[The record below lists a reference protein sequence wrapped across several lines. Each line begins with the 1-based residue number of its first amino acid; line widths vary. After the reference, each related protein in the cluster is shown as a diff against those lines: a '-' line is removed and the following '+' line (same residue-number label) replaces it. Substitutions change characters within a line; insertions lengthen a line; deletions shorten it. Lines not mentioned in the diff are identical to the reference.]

1 MVVSIPTQI
10 FFMQKLF
17 RLSFWFW
24 TMYIARCQKSR
35 NFFLLFLFL
44 LSVSCLLLS
53 LSPPAQRPS
62 APVDGVRWRAGADAH
77 LPPTPTH
84 AVCSVPD
91 RVRTA
96 RPGAD
101 ARRTLSCERAAGGAR
116 YAPNAPHARA
126 DAAPT
131 RADADGRSVTPAL
144 TQRPC
149 ASADGARR
157 RRALR

>member
-1 MVVSIPTQI
+1 MSEIAQFLLTIIILIVSIMFIIIIIPPGATSV
-10 FFMQKLF
+10 
-17 RLSFWFW
+17 R
-24 TMYIARCQKSR
+24 ARGWSALAR
-35 NFFLLFLFL
+35 WRRR
-44 LSVSCLLLS
+44 S
-53 LSPPAQRPS
+53 PS
-62 APVDGVRWRAGADAH
+62 AD
-77 LPPTPTH
+77 
-84 AVCSVPD
+84 
-91 RVRTA
+91 
-96 RPGAD
+96 AD
-101 ARRTLSCERAAGGAR
+101 ARRALCCERAAGGAR

>member
-1 MVVSIPTQI
+1 MSEITQ
-10 FFMQKLF
+10 
-17 RLSFWFW
+17 
-24 TMYIARCQKSR
+24 
-35 NFFLLFLFL
+35 FLLVILIL
-44 LSVSCLLLS
+44 IVSVMFIIIII
-53 LSPPAQRPS
+53 PPAQRPS
-62 APVDGVRWRAGADAH
+62 APVDGVRWRAGANAH

-101 ARRTLSCERAAGGAR
+101 ARRAFSCEHAVGGAR
-116 YAPNAPHARA
+116 SAPNAPHTPA
-126 DAAPT
+126 DAAPA

-149 ASADGARR
+149 ASADGSRR